1 MITGASRGLGRALA
15 AGLAREGF
23 DLVIDARDAAA
34 LDAAAGALRAA
45 GGRVTAIA
53 GDVTDPAHRAALLA
67 AAQAA
72 GRLDLLVNNA
82 GTLGASPLPAL
93 ADYPPDE
100 LRAAF
105 EVNVIA
111 PIALTQLALP
121 LLRASGGAVL
131 NITSDAAV
139 EAYAGWGGY
148 GAAKAAL
155 EQASNVLAAEEPAVR
170 VWWADPGDLRT
181 DMHQL
186 AFPGE
191 DISDR
196 PEPESVVPA
205 FVRLIG
211 ERLPSGRYRAAHLL
225 PRAGD
230 GVTTLAALAD
240 FTLPAS
246 LEAHEPP
253 EARGLPRDGV
263 RMLVSRRASGEISH
277 HGFGELPG
285 LLLPGDLLVV
295 NTTAT
300 LPAQVRVS
308 AELAVHFSSPRPDG
322 SWLIELRQVTGKIT
336 VPNGR
341 GYPGQPLGLPGGAVL
356 TLEGRRRPGCGGPGC
371 RSPWCRTY

>member
-1 MITGASRGLGRALA
+1 MSTALVTGASRGLGRALA

-23 DLVIDARDAAA
+23 DLIIDARDAVA

-45 GGRVTAIA
+45 GGPAAQRPGGSVTAIP
-53 GDVTDPAHRAALLA
+53 GDITDPAHRAALLA
-67 AAQAA
+67 AAAAA

-105 EVNVIA
+105 EANVIA

-155 EQASNVLAAEEPAVR
+155 EQASNVLAAEELGIR
-170 VWWADPGDLRT
+170 VWWVDPGDLRT

-196 PEPESVVPA
+196 PEPSSVVPA
-205 FVRLIG
+205 FLRLVTQ
-211 ERLPSGRYRAAHLL
+211 RLPSGRYRAAHLM
-225 PRAGD
+225 PSEP
-230 GVTTLAALAD
+230 VT
-240 FTLPAS
+240 S
-246 LEAHEPP
+246 
-253 EARGLPRDGV
+253 
-263 RMLVSRRASGEISH
+263 
-277 HGFGELPG
+277 
-285 LLLPGDLLVV
+285 
-295 NTTAT
+295 
-300 LPAQVRVS
+300 
-308 AELAVHFSSPRPDG
+308 
-322 SWLIELRQVTGKIT
+322 
-336 VPNGR
+336 
-341 GYPGQPLGLPGGAVL
+341 
-356 TLEGRRRPGCGGPGC
+356 
-371 RSPWCRTY
+371 